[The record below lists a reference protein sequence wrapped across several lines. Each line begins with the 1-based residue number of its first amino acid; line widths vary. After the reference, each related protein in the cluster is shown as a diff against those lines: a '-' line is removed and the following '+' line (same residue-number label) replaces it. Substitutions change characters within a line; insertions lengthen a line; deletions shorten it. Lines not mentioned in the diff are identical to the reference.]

1 MAAYG
6 SLCTEFYDLD
16 KPNAPVGALSYY
28 LDRARRAGGRVLEP
42 MCGSGRFLIPM
53 SLAGVPIDGVD
64 SSPAMLSACRV
75 RARSLGIDVSIFLQ
89 ELASLDLPHRYSMAF
104 IPSGSIGLVTDE
116 GDLRTVFS
124 RLRAHMEPGATL
136 LLELASVDDQTGR
149 SAEPECRTVTCADG
163 SSITYTCIASRT
175 EPGDTVC
182 FSGTYARRH
191 GSRIVETETEE
202 LVLRL
207 YSSQSLEAQLVASGF
222 IPTKSPSPP
231 HAAENG
237 CTLVEASVQALLG
250 PLR

>member
-16 KPNAPVGALSYY
+16 KPNAPAGALAYY
-28 LDRARRAGGRVLEP
+28 LDRARTAGGRVLEP

-64 SSPAMLSACRV
+64 SSPAMLSACRA
-75 RARSLGIDVSIFLQ
+75 RARRHGIDVSVFLQ
-89 ELASLDLPHRYSMAF
+89 QLASLELPHRYSMAF

-116 GDLRTVFS
+116 EELRTVFS
-124 RLRAHMEPGATL
+124 RIRAHMEPGGIL
-136 LLELASVDDQTGR
+136 LLELASDDDKLGS
-149 SAEPECRTVTCADG
+149 SAEPEGRTVICSDG

-175 EPGDTVC
+175 KTGDTVC

-207 YSSQSLEAQLVASGF
+207 YSTQSLEAHLVACGF
-222 IPTKSPSPP
+222 VPTKAPSPP
-231 HAAENG
+231 LLAAESG
-237 CTLVEASVQALLG
+237 CTLVEVSAQALG
-250 PLR
+250 SLR